1 MNLLRP
7 LALTLAWAMVSA
19 GQTVVEHAV
28 GTAAAA
34 GASSG
39 ASGAGKAA
47 GGVFGNLTKVLEKS
61 AASTAST
68 AKPAANPSTA
78 PIQTSAP
85 VAARGK
91 APASRPIDPS
101 VVVAG
106 LTRAELIERCGSPSL
121 ATQRTLAGSMIETFW
136 YQTTTD
142 DELEVQLTDGKVAS
156 SILAS
161 EKLRT
166 RVAAAAK

>member
-1 MNLLRP
+1 MLPSDRWRHE
-7 LALTLAWAMVSA
+7 A
-19 GQTVVEHAV
+19 VEHAV
-28 GTAAAA
+28 GTAAAT

-39 ASGAGKAA
+39 ASGTGKAV
-47 GGVFGNLTKVLEKS
+47 GGVFGSLSKVLENS
-61 AASTAST
+61 ASPSPSPSTASLQT
-68 AKPAANPSTA
+68 PAPAA
-78 PIQTSAP
+78 
-85 VAARGK
+85 ARAK
-91 APASRPIDPS
+91 APPSRPIDPA

-106 LTRAELIERCGSPSL
+106 LTRAELIERCGSPTL
-121 ATQRTLAGSMIETFW
+121 ATQRTRAGSAIETLW

-142 DELEVQLTDGKVAS
+142 DELEVQLTDGKVSS